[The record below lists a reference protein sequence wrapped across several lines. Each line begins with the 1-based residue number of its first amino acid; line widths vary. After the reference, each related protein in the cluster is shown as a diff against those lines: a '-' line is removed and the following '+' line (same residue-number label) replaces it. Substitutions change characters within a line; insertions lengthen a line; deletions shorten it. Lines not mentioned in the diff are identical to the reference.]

1 MKGVEVWYT
10 ENSEF
15 TPKINW
21 KLKSTKIWMN
31 SSKTVQSAKTLE
43 IIL

>member
-10 ENSEF
+10 ENTVF

-21 KLKSTKIWMN
+21 KLENIKTWM
-31 SSKTVQSAKTLE
+31 S
-43 IIL
+43 